1 MFIIIRV
8 MKLNKYLETLDELVH
23 TLAKN
28 DKVSFKDGLLEL
40 FKELQKEGLTHENS
54 QEEHLSKDDFSKTK
68 ERTLEEEIQDSSL
81 GLRRLNSKLN
91 SIGKFPFHISYKAF
105 KC

>member
-1 MFIIIRV
+1 

-40 FKELQKEGLTHENS
+40 FKELQKEGLTSKNS
-54 QEEHLSKDDFSKTK
+54 QEEHSSNDVLLKDVNPKNK
-68 ERTLEEEIQDSSL
+68 ESSLEEEIQESHP
-81 GLRRLNSKLN
+81 GFRRMNSKLN
-91 SIGKFPFHISYKAF
+91 LQGNQSVKK
-105 KC
+105 